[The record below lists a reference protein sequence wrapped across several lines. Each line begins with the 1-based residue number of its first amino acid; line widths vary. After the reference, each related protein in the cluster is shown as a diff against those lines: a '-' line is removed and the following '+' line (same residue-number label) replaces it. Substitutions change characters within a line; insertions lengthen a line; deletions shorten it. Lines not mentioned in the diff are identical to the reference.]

1 MAHHAIALYVGKQLT
16 SNMFVAMPIL
26 AIQLSLY
33 ICNMD
38 MCKILLILNLFFRS
52 IYFNVLK
59 YLLFFNKFSQ
69 YTSLHFN
76 LYLCKCL
83 KSYIISIYFNQ
94 YTLHVLCIKKKKN
107 YIYYTCMYY
116 YIYLVLITLF
126 YMYYCCHFKYSVC
139 LLWFYVSLFY
149 SRFVGK

>member
-1 MAHHAIALYVGKQLT
+1 MVHHAIALYVGKQLT

-59 YLLFFNKFSQ
+59 YLLFLI
-69 YTSLHFN
+69 SLVNIH
-76 LYLCKCL
+76 LYILIYIYANVLNHILFQSILTNILCMFYV
-83 KSYIISIYFNQ
+83 S
-94 YTLHVLCIKKKKN
+94 KKKH